1 MSHEILKD
9 ISLEQFKEL
18 IFSIDTKTKVIIKFT
33 APWCGPCKK
42 IQPIVQE
49 LVNNLPNNIKFIE
62 IDIDESLELYILL
75 KKYKQV
81 NGIPATLVYNTRNKD
96 DDKWYIS
103 NDSVLGGDIEA
114 IKQLFNKTIAS
125 TIE

>member
-1 MSHEILKD
+1 MIETMKD
-9 ISLEQFKEL
+9 ISLDKFKQL
-18 IFSIDTKTKVIIKFT
+18 LFGLDNKTKVIVKFT
-33 APWCGPCKK
+33 ASWCGPCKK
-42 IQPIVQE
+42 IQPVVEE
-49 LVNNLPNNIKFIE
+49 LLNTLPKNIIFIE
-62 IDIDESLELYILL
+62 IDIDESLELYVLL

-81 NGIPATLVYNTRNKD
+81 NGIPATLVYNTRNIN

>member
-1 MSHEILKD
+1 MIETMKD
-9 ISLEQFKEL
+9 ISLDQFKEL
-18 IFSIDTKTKVIIKFT
+18 LYSLDNKTRVIIKFT
-33 APWCGPCKK
+33 ASWCGPCKK
-42 IQPIVQE
+42 IQPVVEE
-49 LVNNLPNNIKFIE
+49 LLNTLPKNIIFIE

>member
-62 IDIDESLELYILL
+62 IDIDESLELYVLL
-75 KKYKQV
+75 KKYK
-81 NGIPATLVYNTRNKD
+81 I
-96 DDKWYIS
+96 
-103 NDSVLGGDIEA
+103 
-114 IKQLFNKTIAS
+114 
-125 TIE
+125 

>member
-1 MSHEILKD
+1 MIETIRD
-9 ISLEQFKEL
+9 IGIDQFKQVL
-18 IFSIDTKTKVIIKFT
+18 YDLDNKSKVIVKFT
-33 APWCGPCKK
+33 ASWCGPCKK
-42 IQPIVQE
+42 IKPVVEE
-49 LVNNLPNNIKFIE
+49 LLNTLPKNIIFIE

-114 IKQLFNKTIAS
+114 IKQLFNKTIES
-125 TIE
+125 TI

>member
-1 MSHEILKD
+1 MIETIRD
-9 ISLEQFKEL
+9 IGIDQFKQVL
-18 IFSIDTKTKVIIKFT
+18 YDIDNKSKVIVKFT
-33 APWCGPCKK
+33 ASWCGPCKK
-42 IQPIVQE
+42 IKPVVEE
-49 LVNNLPNNIKFIE
+49 LLNTLPKNIIFIE

-114 IKQLFNKTIAS
+114 IKQLFNKTIES
-125 TIE
+125 TI